1 MKLDRE
7 PEDGLGPYRKA
18 EDVSDPEKHARRLE
32 DIMGDYKD
40 QSVAFG
46 AGAELLDIALTGG
59 EAKDADLTAKADA
72 FVKLAEP
79 FGPEAK
85 RQADVLVAEELLRNM
100 KAALAA
106 PYAEKARE
114 LLKDSDSDETKLRV
128 HKAAADALRKA
139 DKADKAKGDE
149 AEIAKLEEKADKQY
163 LDNLSKQ
170 TNLKPPFPAK
180 EAKTDQ
186 PVLVELF
193 TGSQSPT
200 ASASELAFDALR
212 DTYTPQQAVFVEY
225 HVDIPDP
232 DPLANADAEA
242 RRKYYGA
249 IATPWVLI
257 NGKAVKSPPV
267 GGADKAQAAYAA
279 IAKAIDDALDAAAK
293 AKPAAKI
300 QLDAKRKGDAVT
312 IGGEVSD
319 VAKADDLVL
328 HVVLVEDAVR
338 YQGQSGVRLHYQ
350 VARALPGGADGSPVK
365 EGTTKID
372 LPVKLGDVAKAA
384 NAYLDMEMYTGPDR
398 PLDLKK
404 LKAVAFLQNAKTQEV
419 LQVTQV
425 EVPEEAAPAP
435 DKDKKTDKDEKKT
448 DKDK

>member
-1 MKLDRE
+1 M
-7 PEDGLGPYRKA
+7 
-18 EDVSDPEKHARRLE
+18 
-32 DIMGDYKD
+32 
-40 QSVAFG
+40 
-46 AGAELLDIALTGG
+46 
-59 EAKDADLTAKADA
+59 
-72 FVKLAEP
+72 
-79 FGPEAK
+79 
-85 RQADVLVAEELLRNM
+85 
-100 KAALAA
+100 
-106 PYAEKARE
+106 
-114 LLKDSDSDETKLRV
+114 
-128 HKAAADALRKA
+128 
-139 DKADKAKGDE
+139 
-149 AEIAKLEEKADKQY
+149 
-163 LDNLSKQ
+163 
-170 TNLKPPFPAK
+170 
-180 EAKTDQ
+180 
-186 PVLVELF
+186 
-193 TGSQSPT
+193 
-200 ASASELAFDALR
+200 
-212 DTYTPQQAVFVEY
+212 FVEY

-242 RRKYYGA
+242 QRKYYGA

-404 LKAVAFLQNAKTQEV
+404 LKAVAFLQNAKTQEDPASHPSGSAGGSGPGARQGQEDRQGREENRQG
-419 LQVTQV
+419 QVAVSPRPPVARLKARAAASFRTAIR
-425 EVPEEAAPAP
+425 AAPSAVEIRLHLP
-435 DKDKKTDKDEKKT
+435 YNPHPRTE
-448 DKDK
+448 